1 MNPYQREIIRLRELL
16 QAERRAA
23 RTDHLT
29 GLENRRSLDCLAA
42 DLFAGAV
49 RDYAVLAIDL
59 ANLHACNVQLGHD
72 AGDAAL
78 RRLAA
83 SIRDYDHAFRVGGDE
98 FVVVLTQQ
106 HKPSDAVT
114 VANRIRD
121 VFGLTHVAPG
131 IAVFA
136 AIGVA
141 WPTRTGA
148 MKYQDLAPV
157 IAEAQRRMQLDKADT
172 KARYGLHADARAT
185 LAD

>member
-29 GLENRRSLDCLAA
+29 GLRNRRSLDGLAA
-42 DLFAGAV
+42 ELVAGAV
-49 RDYAVLAIDL
+49 RDYAVLAIDV
-59 ANLHACNVQLGHD
+59 ANLHAANVHLGHD

-98 FVVVLTQQ
+98 FVVVLEKQN
-106 HKPSDAVT
+106 KPSDAVT

-141 WPTRTGA
+141 WPNCVL
-148 MKYQDLAPV
+148 KYQDLAPV
-157 IAEAQRRMQLDKADT
+157 IAEAQRRMQLDKADA
-172 KARYGLHADARAT
+172 KVRYGLHADARAT
-185 LAD
+185 LSD

>member
-98 FVVVLTQQ
+98 FVVVLQKQ
-106 HKPSDAVT
+106 SGHSMAMAV
-114 VANRIRD
+114 ADRIRD

-157 IAEAQRRMQLDKADT
+157 IAEAQRRMQLDKADA

>member
-1 MNPYQREIIRLRELL
+1 MNPYQREILRLRELL

-29 GLENRRSLDCLAA
+29 GLRNRRSLDGLAA
-42 DLFAGAV
+42 ELITGAV
-49 RDYAVLAIDL
+49 RDYAVLAIDV
-59 ANLHACNVQLGHD
+59 ANLHAANVHLGHD

-98 FVVVLTQQ
+98 FVVVLERQSN
-106 HKPSDAVT
+106 PSDAVT

-121 VFGLTHVAPG
+121 VFGMTHIAPG

-141 WPTRTGA
+141 WPNRIL
-148 MKYQDLAPV
+148 KYQDLAPV
-157 IAEAQRRMQLDKADT
+157 VAEAQRRMQLDKADT

>member
-29 GLENRRSLDCLAA
+29 GLRNRRSLDGLAA
-42 DLFAGAV
+42 ELIAGAV
-49 RDYAVLAIDL
+49 RDYAVLAIDM
-59 ANLHACNVQLGHD
+59 ANLHALNVHLGHD

-83 SIRDYDHAFRVGGDE
+83 TIRDYDHAFRTGGDE
-98 FVVVLTQQ
+98 FVLVL
-106 HKPSDAVT
+106 HKQSGHSDAMA
-114 VANRIRD
+114 VAARIRD
-121 VFGLTHVAPG
+121 VFGLMHVAPG
-131 IAVFA
+131 VAVFA
-136 AIGVA
+136 AVGVA

-148 MKYQDLAPV
+148 MRYQDLGAV
-157 IAEAQRRMQLDKADT
+157 ITEAQRRMQLDKADA
-172 KARYGLHADARAT
+172 KARYCLHADARAT

>member
-29 GLENRRSLDCLAA
+29 GLRNRRSLDGLAA
-42 DLFAGAV
+42 ELIAGAV

-59 ANLHACNVQLGHD
+59 ANLHAANVHLGHD

-131 IAVFA
+131 VAVFA

-141 WPTRTGA
+141 WPNCIL
-148 MKYQDLAPV
+148 KYQDLAPV
-157 IAEAQRRMQLDKADT
+157 IAEAQRRMQLDKADA

>member
-29 GLENRRSLDCLAA
+29 GLRNRRSLDGLAA
-42 DLFAGAV
+42 ELVAGAV
-49 RDYAVLAIDL
+49 RDYAVLAIDV
-59 ANLHACNVQLGHD
+59 ANLHAANVHLGHD

-98 FVVVLTQQ
+98 FVVVLERQSNS
-106 HKPSDAVT
+106 SDAVM

-141 WPTRTGA
+141 WPNRTG
-148 MKYQDLAPV
+148 YQDLAPV
-157 IAEAQRRMQLDKADT
+157 ITEAQRRMAMDKSDT

>member
-1 MNPYQREIIRLRELL
+1 
-16 QAERRAA
+16 
-23 RTDHLT
+23 
-29 GLENRRSLDCLAA
+29 
-42 DLFAGAV
+42 
-49 RDYAVLAIDL
+49 VLAIDV
-59 ANLHACNVQLGHD
+59 ANLHAANVHLGHD

-98 FVVVLTQQ
+98 FVVVLEKQN
-106 HKPSDAVT
+106 HSIDAVK
-114 VANRIRD
+114 VANRICD
-121 VFGLTHVAPG
+121 VFGLTHIAPG

-141 WPTRTGA
+141 WPNCIGS

-157 IAEAQRRMQLDKADT
+157 IAEAQRRMQLDKADA

>member
-1 MNPYQREIIRLRELL
+1 MNPYQREILRLRELL

-29 GLENRRSLDCLAA
+29 GLRNRRSLDGLAA
-42 DLFAGAV
+42 ELVAV
-49 RDYAVLAIDL
+49 AVERDYAVLAIDL

-98 FVVVLTQQ
+98 FVVVLEKQN
-106 HKPSDAVT
+106 KPSDAVT

-141 WPTRTGA
+141 WPNCVL
-148 MKYQDLAPV
+148 KYQDLAPV
-157 IAEAQRRMQLDKADT
+157 IAEAQRRMQLDKADA
-172 KARYGLHADARAT
+172 KVRYGLHADARAT
-185 LAD
+185 LSD

>member
-29 GLENRRSLDCLAA
+29 GLRNRRSLDGLAA
-42 DLFAGAV
+42 ELITGAV
-49 RDYAVLAIDL
+49 RDYAVLAIDV
-59 ANLHACNVQLGHD
+59 ANLHAANVHLGHD

-98 FVVVLTQQ
+98 FVVVLQKQ
-106 HKPSDAVT
+106 SGHSMAMAV
-114 VANRIRD
+114 ADRIRD

-131 IAVFA
+131 VAIFA
-136 AIGVA
+136 AIGVEWA
-141 WPTRTGA
+141 TRIGA
-148 MKYQDLAPV
+148 MRYQDLAPV
-157 IAEAQRRMQLDKADT
+157 ITEAQRRMQIDKADA
-172 KARYGLHADARAT
+172 KARYCLHADARAT

>member
-29 GLENRRSLDCLAA
+29 GLRNRRSLDGLAA
-42 DLFAGAV
+42 ELVAV
-49 RDYAVLAIDL
+49 AVERDYAVLAIDL

-98 FVVVLTQQ
+98 FVVVLEKQN
-106 HKPSDAVT
+106 KPSDAVT

-141 WPTRTGA
+141 WPNCVL
-148 MKYQDLAPV
+148 KYQDLAPV
-157 IAEAQRRMQLDKADT
+157 IAEAQRRMQLDKADA
-172 KARYGLHADARAT
+172 KVRYGLHADARAT
-185 LAD
+185 LSD